1 MLKKL
6 LKIILAVIGLLILLV
21 VLVITLAPVILV
33 EDPQLPTPGI
43 LALHNPSP
51 EFGDIFAYSVAA
63 YGDDVLVGAVGDK
76 TGASSA
82 GAAYLFDGATGELQW
97 SVYNPTPEK
106 FDYFGRALAV
116 IGDRV
121 AISGYRD
128 NTGAESAGS
137 VYLVDGTSG
146 AIVRAI
152 HHPAPN
158 PNAYFGRSL
167 AVDGQRLVV
176 GADGDSVGAPAGG
189 AVYVF
194 DSTTGDLLLTLYNPT
209 PEANDQ
215 FGLAVAVSGNVIA
228 VGAIGDNGGAPRAGA
243 TYLFDKITGEL
254 RATLLNPQ
262 PVEDGQ
268 FGYAVAAE
276 GNQVLVGAPGNHSGA
291 PASGAVYVF
300 DSTTGA
306 LLTQVYDPFPVRRNQ
321 FGYAVVGYHG
331 DLLVGA
337 IGVDAGAGDAG
348 AVYLFDGDSGELLRT
363 LSNPTP
369 KFLDSFGW
377 SLATLGQRVVVGAIG
392 DKTGSISAGSAYVLD
407 DSFIA
412 QNGGAGR

>member
-6 LKIILAVIGLLILLV
+6 LKWLLVVVGLLI
-21 VLVITLAPVILV
+21 VLVILVVTLAPVILV
-33 EDPQLPTPGI
+33 EDPQPASPGV

-51 EFGDIFAYSVAA
+51 AFGDIFAYSVAV
-63 YGDDVLVGAVGDK
+63 YGEDVVVGAVGDK

-82 GAAYLFDGATGELQW
+82 GAAYLFDGDTGALKW

-116 IGDRV
+116 IGDMI

-137 VYLVDGTSG
+137 VYLVDGASG
-146 AIVRAI
+146 EMVRAI
-152 HHPAPN
+152 HHPSPN
-158 PNAYFGRSL
+158 LNAYFGRSL

-176 GADGDSVGAPAGG
+176 GADGDSAGAPAGG
-189 AVYVF
+189 AAYVF
-194 DSTTGDLLLTLYNPT
+194 DSATGALLLTLHNPT

-215 FGLAVAVSGNVIA
+215 FGLAVAVSGEVIA
-228 VGAIGDNGGAPRAGA
+228 VGAIGDNSGAPRAGA
-243 TYLFDKITGEL
+243 TYLFDRVTGEL

-268 FGYAVAAE
+268 FGYTLAAE
-276 GNQVLVGAPGNHSGA
+276 GDRVLVGAPGNHTGA
-291 PASGAVYVF
+291 PASGAVYVY
-300 DSTTGA
+300 DSASGA
-306 LLTQVYDPFPVRRNQ
+306 LLTQLYDPFPARSNQ
-321 FGYAVVGYHG
+321 FGYAVAGYYG
-331 DLLVGA
+331 DVLVGA

-348 AVYLFDGDSGELLRT
+348 VVYLFSGDSGELLRT

-377 SLATLGQRVVVGAIG
+377 SLATLGSRVVVGAIG

-407 DSFIA
+407 DPFIA
-412 QNGGAGR
+412 QNGGKP